1 MFLILA
7 CAVLALIAFGA
18 TVAAFVALVAG
29 IRRTD
34 RQMSLSNPARGHVDA
49 FARKMTGAY
58 AGRQARSMRG
68 MMTRRSAR
76 KELNSS
82 CADGR

>member
-1 MFLILA
+1 MFLIL
-7 CAVLALIAFGA
+7 VYVALVALVA

-34 RQMSLSNPARGHVDA
+34 RQMSLGNPARGRADA

-58 AGRQARSMRG
+58 TSRQPRSRRG
-68 MMTRRSAR
+68 VTARRSAR
-76 KELNSS
+76 KELKSS